1 MEPSPRRW
9 RWAFKCHPH
18 HRGVIMSTR
27 SKVAASTAEEI
38 EAIKEL
44 MGDLETRLR
53 RLGGSAKSEVPG
65 GAGDISDFVNDALAG
80 IMSRVREGDGAVSET
95 VADEAT
101 AAGSDA
107 VKKLVNE
114 VEARPLTMLAVA
126 AGIGFLFGITK
137 R

>member
-1 MEPSPRRW
+1 
-9 RWAFKCHPH
+9 
-18 HRGVIMSTR
+18 MSTR

-53 RLGGSAKSEVPG
+53 RLGGSAKSEVAG
-65 GAGDISDFVNDALAG
+65 GASDISDFVNEALAG
-80 IMSRVREGDGAVSET
+80 IMDRVRQGAGSVSDT
-95 VADEAT
+95 VAEKAS

-107 VKKLVNE
+107 VKKIVGE

>member
-1 MEPSPRRW
+1 
-9 RWAFKCHPH
+9 
-18 HRGVIMSTR
+18 MSTR
-27 SKVAASTAEEI
+27 SKVAASEEI

-53 RLGGSAKSEVPG
+53 RLGGTAKSEASG
-65 GAGDISDFVNDALAG
+65 GASDISDFVNEALAG
-80 IMSRVREGDGAVSET
+80 IMSRVREGAGAVTET
-95 VADEAT
+95 VADKAS

-107 VKKLVNE
+107 VKKIVNE
-114 VEARPLTMLAVA
+114 VEARPLTMLAIA

>member
-1 MEPSPRRW
+1 
-9 RWAFKCHPH
+9 
-18 HRGVIMSTR
+18 MSTR

-53 RLGGSAKSEVPG
+53 RLGGTAKSEVSG
-65 GAGDISDFVNDALAG
+65 GASDISDFVNEALAG
-80 IMSRVREGDGAVSET
+80 IMSRVREGAGTVSET
-95 VADEAT
+95 VADKAS

-107 VKKLVNE
+107 VKKIVNE
-114 VEARPLTMLAVA
+114 VEARPLTMLAIA